1 MHQRI
6 NVTLPEDTIR
16 MLDRLT
22 KKRDRSRFIDTAVR
36 RYVKE
41 VGRKNLRQQMKAGA
55 IRDAEFDLSL
65 AEDWFQIDEESW
77 RQEAAE

>member
-41 VGRKNLRQQMKAGA
+41 VGRKNLRQQMKVGA
-55 IRDAEFDLSL
+55 NRDAEFDLGL
-65 AEDWFQIDEESW
+65 AEDWFQIDEE
-77 RQEAAE
+77 